1 MSVRFKHAV
10 QRASLIRKLT
20 GIFNYIWR
28 ANIFISVTQEKGS
41 FISIKARRGTV
52 RK

>member
-1 MSVRFKHAV
+1 MSVRFKPAE

-20 GIFNYIWR
+20 GIFNYLWR
-28 ANIFISVTQEKGS
+28 ANIFISIIQGKGR

-52 RK
+52 K